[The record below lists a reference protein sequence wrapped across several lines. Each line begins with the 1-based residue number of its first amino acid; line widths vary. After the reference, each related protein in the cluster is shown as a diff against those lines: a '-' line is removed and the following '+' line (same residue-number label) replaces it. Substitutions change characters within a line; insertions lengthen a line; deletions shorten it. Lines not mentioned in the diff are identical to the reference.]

1 MLEHEKIERLKK
13 SLDIFAIIIGL
24 ISLCNFLLFFGF
36 YLSDFFQG
44 ILTLTTY
51 LLILIFL
58 IVEFIRIFSITG
70 VKKYFR
76 NNTFELIIILLLF
89 FFVTDNLFQNN
100 LLNILLIKLHIPY
113 VQLISMSTINF
124 LLFFSLILK
133 VLRYNHLLRK
143 INLNP
148 GVIFTLSFFILILC
162 GTVLLLLPKATYE
175 GQRLNIIDAL
185 FTSTSAICVTGLTVV
200 DTATKF
206 THVGHL
212 IIMFLIQIGGLG
224 IMTFTTFFA
233 IYFGGSSSIYLKIM
247 MKDLLS
253 EDNIGKVSTIL
264 LRIILFTFLIESVG
278 AFLIYYGLNNGL
290 SNYNPENLFI
300 SIFHSV
306 SAFCNA
312 GFSLY
317 SENLMNEKVVGN
329 YIITITVMLLIISGG
344 LGFTVLNNLA
354 GLRPRFMKK
363 KRIRNQLSVHTKIV
377 LVTTILLIII
387 GSIMILLGE
396 YNNPQNKANFF
407 RLVYDSLF
415 QSVSA
420 RTAGFNTLHIEFLSA
435 PTSLIIIILMWIGAS
450 PGGTGGGIKTTTF
463 SLTVLS
469 FINILKGKSR
479 TDLFRKTVAEESIQ
493 KANLVIFGSISV
505 IIIGLLFIS
514 WIEPDKNLLDLAFEV
529 VSAFGTVGLSR
540 NITFHLGDGGKF
552 IIIILMFI
560 GRIGILT
567 FIVSFFAVQK
577 YPKYGLPK
585 ENVIVG

>member
-1 MLEHEKIERLKK
+1 
-13 SLDIFAIIIGL
+13 
-24 ISLCNFLLFFGF
+24 
-36 YLSDFFQG
+36 
-44 ILTLTTY
+44 
-51 LLILIFL
+51 
-58 IVEFIRIFSITG
+58 
-70 VKKYFR
+70 
-76 NNTFELIIILLLF
+76 
-89 FFVTDNLFQNN
+89 
-100 LLNILLIKLHIPY
+100 
-113 VQLISMSTINF
+113 
-124 LLFFSLILK
+124 
-133 VLRYNHLLRK
+133 
-143 INLNP
+143 
-148 GVIFTLSFFILILC
+148 LC

-175 GQRLNIIDAL
+175 PQRLNIIDAF
-185 FTSTSAICVTGLTVV
+185 FTSTSAVCVTGLIVV

-206 THVGHL
+206 TLVGQL

-247 MKDLLS
+247 MKDFLS
-253 EDNIGKVSTIL
+253 EENIGKVSTIL
-264 LRIILFTFLIESVG
+264 IRILLFTFLIESVG
-278 AFLIYYGLNNGL
+278 ALLIYYGLNNGL

-312 GFSLY
+312 GFSLF
-317 SENLMNEKVVGN
+317 SENLMNEKVVEN
-329 YIITITVMLLIISGG
+329 YLISSTVMLLIIAGG

-354 GLRPRFMKK
+354 GIRPRFMKK

-377 LVTTILLIII
+377 LVSTILLIII

-396 YNNPQNKANFF
+396 YNNADNKTNFF

-420 RTAGFNTLHIEFLSA
+420 RTAGFNTLHIEFLST

-463 SLTVLS
+463 SLAVLS

-479 TDLFRKTVAEESIQ
+479 TDLFRKTVTEESIQ
-493 KANLVIFGSISV
+493 KSHLVIFGSMSV
-505 IIIGLLFIS
+505 IIIGLLLIS
-514 WIEPDKNLLDLAFEV
+514 WIEPDKNFLDLAFEV

-552 IIIILMFI
+552 IIIIMMFI